1 MKILLIF
8 VIVATAFAEPVLKK
22 QRISG
27 SGGFVAEKVY
37 FERNDEVLDAPEVR
51 DIFEINKEFGQQGLT
66 DGDIRP
72 RSLTRNS
79 IIDKTYFWPS
89 TTIPVQY
96 GNRLGL
102 LAISGIEDARQEYEM
117 RTCFSFPD
125 KTNER
130 DYLLYEPLDGCWS
143 YVGVQG
149 GRQTVSIGS
158 GCEQMS
164 TIQHEMMHAIGIY
177 HEQSRTDRDGYI
189 YIDTDNID
197 PDMVYNFDK
206 YSYEVVDN
214 RRVAYDYNSIMHYGD
229 TSFSN
234 NGGKTIITRDPA
246 FQDVIGQRRTF
257 SEGDVTMINRM
268 YPCSDPLRVSY
279 TCNFEEEAICG
290 YVQDTTDQLDWF
302 KFNVGVSDPKNFNS
316 FVPLVDNTHGKA
328 DTGSYMVFDT
338 SNKVGSEIGN
348 LVSMRLKS
356 NSTKQ
361 CLEFGY
367 YMDLVAGSP
376 AGMAVHLGT
385 IDQSNGD
392 ILSTAPLVTITGD
405 HGNYWNTERLT
416 IEAPSKYK
424 LVIVGK
430 SDIYTDDAIA
440 IDDFSILDKPCETS
454 YFTVHDFSSLLAS
467 TTKGDMIYSPL
478 LYTDE
483 GYAFKIMFYPHG
495 TSSAAD
501 GYMSMFYAVAQ
512 GVNDDNLPWPFYNQV
527 IKMTVVDQGPDALTR
542 MSEYANYITSAAG
555 APNFDRPLTEVN
567 SGWGYSNFMKLSDV
581 MNTRDFLK
589 NDAIV
594 ISINVRDMNNF
605 QRDHAS
611 RFAEPAPS
619 VPIMRSSYDNSDH
632 EDNHEDD
639 HENDHENEH
648 EINGPII
655 PCKNDEQDG
664 IPKATVAGI
673 ALGSSILVFII
684 MTVLLMCTTN
694 SHKQA
699 LAIVAS
705 SAARPNHQTCHFN
718 NLSYETEGKPKK

>member
-1 MKILLIF
+1 MKCLILL
-8 VIVATAFAEPVLKK
+8 VLVAVAFAEPGLKK
-22 QRISG
+22 QRLSG
-27 SGGFVAEKVY
+27 PGGFVTDKAY
-37 FERNDEVLDAPEVR
+37 FSSNVVVHSEPDVE
-51 DIFEINKEFGQQGLT
+51 DIFEINQKFGQQGLT

-72 RSLTRNS
+72 RRQETRNS
-79 IIDKTYFWPS
+79 IIDTNYFWPS

-96 GNRLGL
+96 GNRLGYK
-102 LAISGIEDARQEYEM
+102 AIAGIDDARQEYEM

-125 KTNER
+125 RTDEE
-130 DYLLYEPLDGCWS
+130 DYLLYEPLSGCWS
-143 YVGVQG
+143 SVGKQG
-149 GRQTVSIGS
+149 GTQLVSIGA
-158 GCEQMS
+158 GCEWMS

-197 PDMVYNFDK
+197 PDLVYNFDK

-229 TSFSN
+229 TSFST

-268 YPCSDPLRVSY
+268 YPCSDPLRKSY

-290 YVQDTTDQLDWF
+290 YVQDTTDQLDWS

-328 DTGSYMVFDT
+328 NKGSYMIFDT
-338 SNKVGSEIGN
+338 STKVGSEIGN

-367 YMDLVAGSP
+367 YMDLVAGSQ
-376 AGMAVHLGT
+376 AGIAVYIGT

-392 ILSTAPLVTITGD
+392 ILSAQPVLSITGD
-405 HGNYWNTERLT
+405 HGAYWNTERHT
-416 IEAPSKYK
+416 IQAPAKYK
-424 LVIVGK
+424 LVITAK
-430 SDIYTDDAIA
+430 SDVYTDDVIA
-440 IDDFSILDKPCETS
+440 VDDISILDKPCETS
-454 YFTVHDFSSLLAS
+454 YYMIHDFSSLLA
-467 TTKGDMIYSPL
+467 TTSKGDAVYSPL
-478 LYTDE
+478 MYTDE
-483 GYAFKIMFYPHG
+483 GYAFKIILFPQG
-495 TSSAAD
+495 STNAND
-501 GYMSMFYAVAQ
+501 GYISAFFAVAQ
-512 GVNDDNLPWPFYNQV
+512 GVNDDNLQWPFYNQV
-527 IKMTVVDQGPDALTR
+527 VKIGVVDQGPDALTR
-542 MSEYANYITSAAG
+542 MNQFFTLLTNSDG
-555 APNFDRPLTEVN
+555 DPNFDKPTTEVN
-567 SGWGYSNFMKLSDV
+567 GGWGYNNFMTLSDV

-594 ISINVRDMNNF
+594 ISINVRDMNGY
-605 QRDHAS
+605 QREHAS

-632 EDNHEDD
+632 EDDHEDE
-639 HENDHENEH
+639 HH
-648 EINGPII
+648 EISGPII
-655 PCKNDEQDG
+655 PCKEDEQDG

-673 ALGSSILVFII
+673 ALGSSILVFIM
-684 MTVLLMCTTN
+684 MTILLMCTTN

-705 SAARPNHQTCHFN
+705 SVTRPNQRPAQFN
-718 NLSYETEGKPKK
+718 NLSYETEEKPKK